1 MNTQL
6 DKAKISALNEHL
18 LREAVAHIRQ
28 WTGCD
33 TQLVGDELKFINTT
47 RSDGSLGS
55 CSINLS
61 TGEFNDFAAA
71 GDFKGRGMLQL
82 YALLHDCSEDVAYDF
97 LKQRG
102 TAVGLSRSCANA
114 HDMKQ
119 VEKPAHIAVPVF
131 ESDHSVALPP
141 DMHPELGV
149 PDMSWAYRL
158 ADGAVSF
165 YVHRFNQEDGKKET
179 RPVSYSTVEKRWVW
193 KYPVNPLPLY
203 GGHRLGQSNA
213 VVVVEGEKAC
223 DAAQRQFPNLVCITS
238 AKGSNQA
245 FDSDWR
251 GLVGKDVILVPDNDL
266 PGFDYAVAVT
276 ALVIVAGAATVSVK
290 DVRQL
295 GWAAGDD
302 LADHEVG
309 VGFLDDAVDYTEVF
323 KPSQLEPAV
332 VRAASLL
339 ELGEFDRQRS
349 RLSEILGVG
358 ASTFKKLVKQAKR
371 TSEAATMNMRDWAD
385 QLVEPNPEPW
395 EGEVDTAQLFSEI
408 KQLAKRHVVMTDEQA
423 TTVALWVMYTYV
435 FEILPQSP
443 ILLLTS
449 ASPRCG
455 KTTLLDLIGGLVSRC
470 MSTANIS
477 AAAIFRSIDIAK
489 PTLLIDEADTF
500 LAANHD
506 VSGILNSGHTKRS
519 AFTTR
524 VEKAGDQL
532 MPKRFS
538 TFCPKCVAMIDLP
551 KSPALLDRCILIRL
565 ERAVST
571 ERPEP
576 LPYETHEAFCDLRR
590 RLVKWAEPLLEEGL
604 ELDLDL
610 IPRGKNARAH
620 GNWSVLATIAQ
631 TAGDEVVRQVGI
643 AAAALLDTDSFA
655 EDLTKDLLTALAT
668 VFSDQLKAE
677 RFAEAIANPV
687 DRLKGNQDLVASSQ
701 LVKKLNDLKHMSWA
715 DFNAGKG
722 ITERGLAKILK
733 PFGISPMQARVNAQQ
748 TRGYRV
754 GQFVSVWDRYDV
766 KLPDSNQSSSVQTN
780 IDTERHD

>member
-1 MNTQL
+1 MSTEM
-6 DKAKISALNEHL
+6 DKTKSSALNERLMKDAAAL
-18 LREAVAHIRQ
+18 LGQ
-28 WTGCD
+28 WTGRE
-33 TQLVGDELKFINTT
+33 TQLVGDELKFINT
-47 RSDGSLGS
+47 RRADGSLGS

-82 YALLHDCSEDVAYDF
+82 YALLHDCSEDAAYNL
-97 LKQRG
+97 LKQG
-102 TAVGLSRSCANA
+102 AVTAGLNRSVANA
-114 HDMKQ
+114 NGIKQ
-119 VEKPAHIAVPVF
+119 IEKPAHIAAPVF
-131 ESDHSVALPP
+131 ESDQSVPLPP

-149 PDMSWAYRL
+149 PDMTWAYRL

-165 YVHRFNQEDGKKET
+165 YVYRFNQEGGKKET
-179 RPVSYSTVEKRWVW
+179 RPVSYSSAEKRWVW
-193 KYPVNPLPLY
+193 KYPANPLPLY
-203 GGHRLGQSNA
+203 GGDRLGQSNA

-223 DAAQRQFPNLVCITS
+223 DAAQRQFPNWVCVTS

-251 GLVGKDVILVPDNDL
+251 ELVGKDVILVPDNDL

-276 ALVIVAGAATVSVK
+276 ALAIVAGAATVSVK
-290 DVRQL
+290 DVSQL

-302 LADHEVG
+302 LADHEVDA
-309 VGFLDDAVDYTEVF
+309 GFLDDAVDYTEVF

-339 ELGEFDRQRS
+339 ELGEFDRQRG
-349 RLSEILGVG
+349 RLSEILGIG

-371 TSEAATMNMRDWAD
+371 DSEATATDMGDWAD

-395 EGEVDTAQLFSEI
+395 EGEVDVIQIFSEI

-435 FEILPQSP
+435 FELLPQSP

-477 AAAIFRSIDIAK
+477 AAAIYRTIELAK

-500 LAANHD
+500 LSGNQE
-506 VSGILNSGHTKRS
+506 VSGVLNSGHTKR
-519 AFTTR
+519 AAYTTR
-524 VEKAGDQL
+524 IEKVGDKL
-532 MPKRFS
+532 MPKKFS
-538 TFCPKCVAMIDLP
+538 TFCPKCVAMIALP

-565 ERAVST
+565 ERAVAS
-571 ERPEP
+571 EQPDP
-576 LPYETHEAFCDLRR
+576 LPHEISEAYCDLRR

-604 ELDLDL
+604 EVDFDL

-631 TAGDEVVRQVGI
+631 TAGDEVVRQVGL
-643 AAAALLDTDSFA
+643 AAEALLDTDSFV
-655 EDLTKDLLTALAT
+655 EDFTKDLLTAIAM

-677 RFAEAIANPV
+677 RFAQAIANPAEP
-687 DRLKGNQDLVASSQ
+687 LKGNQDLVASSQ

-722 ITERGLAKILK
+722 ITERGLAKVLK
-733 PFGISPMQARVNAQQ
+733 PFRIAPQQARVNAQQ

-754 GQFVSVWDRYDV
+754 GQFVSIWDRYDV
-766 KLPDSNQSSSVQTN
+766 KLPDSNQSSSGQTN
-780 IDTERHD
+780 VGPERQD